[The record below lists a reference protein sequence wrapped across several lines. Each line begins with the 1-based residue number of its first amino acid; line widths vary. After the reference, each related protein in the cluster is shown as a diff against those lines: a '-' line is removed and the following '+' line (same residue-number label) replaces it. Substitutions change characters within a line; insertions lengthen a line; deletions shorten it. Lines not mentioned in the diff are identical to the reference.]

1 MVEKTRRKER
11 VGVVVSNKMQ
21 KTVIVAVETFKRHRI
36 YKKILRKTR
45 RFKVHDEN
53 NACSLGDLV
62 RIVET
67 RPLSKEK
74 RWRVG
79 EVLVRGEVAEVAPKE
94 IGTQLIEELMP
105 KAPPVAM
112 PAAPVEEGEAI
123 EEAAA
128 PVEEAEAVQEP
139 ETVAVEVEA
148 VEEPAAP
155 VEEVAAV
162 QEPEAVAVAAEAV
175 EEPAAPVEEA
185 EAVEEPKTVVAEA
198 QVVEEPEAAIE
209 EAMVTAAEAEAV
221 AEPEAAAAAAE
232 VVEETPETPE
242 KAPEAEEER

>member
-1 MVEKTRRKER
+1 
-11 VGVVVSNKMQ
+11 MQ

-45 RFKVHDEN
+45 RLKVHDDS

-74 RWRVG
+74 RWRVA

-105 KAPPVAM
+105 KAPPAAM
-112 PAAPVEEGEAI
+112 PAAPVEEGGAV

-128 PVEEAEAVQEP
+128 PVEEAEAVREP

-148 VEEPAAP
+148 GAGGWGGRGGGGARDCGCGCGGGRR
-155 VEEVAAV
+155 AGSAS
-162 QEPEAVAVAAEAV
+162 
-175 EEPAAPVEEA
+175 
-185 EAVEEPKTVVAEA
+185 
-198 QVVEEPEAAIE
+198 
-209 EAMVTAAEAEAV
+209 
-221 AEPEAAAAAAE
+221 
-232 VVEETPETPE
+232 
-242 KAPEAEEER
+242 

>member
-1 MVEKTRRKER
+1 VAEKTRRKER

-45 RFKVHDEN
+45 RFKVHDES

-105 KAPPVAM
+105 KAPPSAM
-112 PAAPVEEGEAI
+112 LT
-123 EEAAA
+123 A
-128 PVEEAEAVQEP
+128 PVEEAEAV
-139 ETVAVEVEA
+139 
-148 VEEPAAP
+148 EESAAP
-155 VEEVAAV
+155 VQEVEAV
-162 QEPEAVAVAAEAV
+162 QEPEPAAAEAEAV
-175 EEPAAPVEEA
+175 EEPAAPVQEV
-185 EAVEEPKTVVAEA
+185 EAV
-198 QVVEEPEAAIE
+198 QEPEA
-209 EAMVTAAEAEAV
+209 VAAEAE
-221 AEPEAAAAAAE
+221 
-232 VVEETPETPE
+232 VVKEPETPVQVVE
-242 KAPEAEEER
+242 GEVEGQPAAEAEQEPEMSEEAPEAEEEK